1 MAIIKLPKLNLE
13 KVKSDVRAK
22 VDRLAKDGFHKIFE
36 QIDQLKIKQG
46 VDKLGLEKFIN
57 QCALMAAG
65 SGALTGLGG
74 ATTMLLGIPI
84 DMMNLITQQFRITMA
99 INYYY
104 RGDHRIGFDEFIK
117 IVATSLKVDAG
128 VTVTKNIL
136 EEVAEKMILNMGSK
150 AAERLVP
157 VVGAAIG
164 GTANYLFIKRMSERV
179 REMIST
185 PLAP

>member
-13 KVKSDVRAK
+13 KVKSDVKEK

-57 QCALMAAG
+57 QCAFLAAG

-74 ATTMLLGIPI
+74 ISTMLLGIPV
-84 DMMNLITQQFRITMA
+84 DMINLITQQFRITMA

-104 RGDHRIGFDEFIK
+104 RGEHRIGFDEFIK
-117 IVATSLKVDAG
+117 IVALSLKVDAS

-136 EEVAEKMILNMGSK
+136 EEVAEKLMLNVGSK
-150 AAERLVP
+150 AAERLLP

-164 GTANYLFIKRMSERV
+164 GTANYLFIKKMSERT
-179 REMIST
+179 REMIAPLT
-185 PLAP
+185 P